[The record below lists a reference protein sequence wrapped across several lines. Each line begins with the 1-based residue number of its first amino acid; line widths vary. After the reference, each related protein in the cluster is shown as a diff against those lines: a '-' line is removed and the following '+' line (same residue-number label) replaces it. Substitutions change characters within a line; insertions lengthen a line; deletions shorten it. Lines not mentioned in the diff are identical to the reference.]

1 MNTLAFPELARF
13 RFCFRAIEPL
23 ALPAYSGS
31 AWRGLLGHGLRRT
44 SCVTGAKS
52 CEGCLLLHSCVYAR
66 LFESHGGSGD
76 DPRFQ
81 RRPHPYALT
90 LLEAGGRRLEEG
102 ERMAVELTLVGE
114 AIDALPYL
122 AQAMIQAGR
131 LGMGRE
137 HGRFELDGVQQ
148 EAGLGSDQWRQ
159 LLDEETGRLLLSKP
173 QPMEIPPPTAAAVL
187 ELQTPLR
194 IKRRGKLLGPRE
206 FQASD
211 FLRALWR
218 RMQDIGRFYGDARQG
233 VELGLPQTRA
243 DFFDGSAEL
252 RLHWKDWKRF
262 SSRQKAAM
270 QMGGVVGQIH
280 LRGEALEE
288 WWPLIWLGQWLHLGK
303 ATSMGLGQYRV
314 VGRPGH

>member
-1 MNTLAFPELARF
+1 MNTLAVPRLARF
-13 RFCFRAIEPL
+13 RFRFRAIDPL
-23 ALPAYSGS
+23 VLSAYSGS

-44 SCVTGAKS
+44 SCVTGARS
-52 CEGCLLLHSCVYAR
+52 CDGCLLLHSCVYAR

-90 LLEAGGRRLEEG
+90 LLETGRRRLEVG
-102 ERMAVELTLVGE
+102 DRMAVELTLVGE

-122 AQAMIQAGR
+122 VQAMIQAGR
-131 LGMGRE
+131 LGMGRQ
-137 HGRFELDGVQQ
+137 HGCFTLDGVQQ
-148 EAGLGSDQWRQ
+148 EAGFGSDQWREM
-159 LLDEETGRLLLSKP
+159 LDEETGRLLLSNS
-173 QPMEIPPPTAAAVL
+173 QPMEITPPAMAVTL
-187 ELQTPLR
+187 NLQTPLR
-194 IKRRGKLLGPRE
+194 IKRRGKLLGPKE

-218 RMQDIGRFYGDARQG
+218 RLQDIGHFYGDTYQAL
-233 VELGLPQTRA
+233 ELALPQARA
-243 DFFDGSAEL
+243 DVFDASADL
-252 RLHWKDWKRF
+252 KLHWKDWKRF

-314 VGRPGH
+314 VGRPGV